1 MMKAVRKCSFG
12 SFCSLQHCSWKA
24 GGWEIHADFSQC
36 YSMKTGYYSLLS
48 YLGSLPRTKGECL
61 CSWQGTNDLPADAGS
76 VLWMFWSPRCKAW
89 IKYSFCLFYRKTHVF
104 LSHFLIYIFVIFDI
118 QYHSDSFVVFS
129 CCHSLCAQGT
139 SFFKKL
145 LWKAY
150 KDSSFLTQWLF
161 TLSSGKEILSH
172 VRISCQF
179 QQTHG
184 TLFPHGSLLS
194 GTWVAFQG
202 EAWLYLVCSKTIWV
216 GGSGSL
222 WDLGKQN
229 HLTLPGCFF

>member
-104 LSHFLIYIFVIFDI
+104 LSHFDLYFCDFWHTV
-118 QYHSDSFVVFS
+118 SFRF
-129 CCHSLCAQGT
+129 LR
-139 SFFKKL
+139 SFFL
-145 LWKAY
+145 L
-150 KDSSFLTQWLF
+150 SLPMCTRNFLLQKIALKSLQRQFFSNPVTVHTFQWQGDTESRENFLSVSANSWEA
-161 TLSSGKEILSH
+161 LSSWKSVIWY
-172 VRISCQF
+172 
-179 QQTHG
+179 
-184 TLFPHGSLLS
+184 LS
-194 GTWVAFQG
+194 G
-202 EAWLYLVCSKTIWV
+202 L
-216 GGSGSL
+216 SGWGLALS
-222 WDLGKQN
+222 GM
-229 HLTLPGCFF
+229 